1 MIFCVSFLYLF
12 YFILFSVGDVLSG
25 SHPEGVVH
33 LGILQKWFGI
43 HWWNSREFA
52 LLVTVA
58 FILLPLV
65 LLRRV
70 GRSIPNFISI

>member
-1 MIFCVSFLYLF
+1 MRSPKNIVTYIYRLIIYGACIIF
-12 YFILFSVGDVLSG
+12 VGDVLSG
-25 SHPEGVVH
+25 NRPEGVVH

-43 HWWNSREFA
+43 HWWNLREFA

-70 GRSIPNFISI
+70 GL